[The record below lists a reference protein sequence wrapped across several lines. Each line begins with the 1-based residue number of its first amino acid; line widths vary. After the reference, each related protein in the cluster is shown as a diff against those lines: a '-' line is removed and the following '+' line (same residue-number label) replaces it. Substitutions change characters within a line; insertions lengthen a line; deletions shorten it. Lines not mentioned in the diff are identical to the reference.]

1 MKKNKL
7 FVIVSAIILV
17 VALVG
22 LIIGY
27 YIAGTNF
34 LEYLGSKWAMYIYTC
49 VAIWLVVAIGIL
61 IKDKVRKLWKK

>member
-7 FVIVSAIILV
+7 FVIVSAIILG

-49 VAIWLVVAIGIL
+49 IAIWLVVAIGIF
-61 IKDKVRKLWKK
+61 IKDRVSKL